1 LHSSAVKNDQM
12 KLMALIEPGMLWQ
25 ANCQTHQLQSG
36 ELAFIAENFYVII
49 AGGLQGCHPR
59 YVW

>member
-1 LHSSAVKNDQM
+1 VKNDQM

-25 ANCQTHQLQSG
+25 ANCQTHRLQSG
-36 ELAFIAENFYVII
+36 VLAFIAENFYVII